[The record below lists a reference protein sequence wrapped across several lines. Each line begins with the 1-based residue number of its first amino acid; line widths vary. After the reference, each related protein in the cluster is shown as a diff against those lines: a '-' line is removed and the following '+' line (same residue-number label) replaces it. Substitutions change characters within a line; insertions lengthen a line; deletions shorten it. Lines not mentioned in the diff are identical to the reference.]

1 MAEVISRGGGAKR
14 RAEFIY
20 FHKLFLTRLTYLFIH
35 IHGLIWMKTV
45 GFIRKDF
52 RYNIK
57 MGKLIYLITTSLDG
71 FVSDKNG
78 NFEWAMPSEEVH
90 AFVND
95 IVRNVG
101 TSLLGRNM
109 YETMKVWDTI
119 PTEGTSGPMD
129 GPSEAMNDYAKIW
142 RAAKK
147 IVYSTSLS
155 DVTIANATIERSFDP
170 STIQKLVAESD
181 KDFDIGGPHLAAE
194 AIKAGI
200 VDEYHQIIVPQL
212 IGSGNYWLPK
222 DVKRKL
228 KLVDLRKFE
237 NGFVHLQYSKI

>member
-1 MAEVISRGGGAKR
+1 
-14 RAEFIY
+14 
-20 FHKLFLTRLTYLFIH
+20 
-35 IHGLIWMKTV
+35 
-45 GFIRKDF
+45 
-52 RYNIK
+52 

-71 FVSDKNG
+71 YVADNDG

-101 TSLLGRNM
+101 TSLMGRNM
-109 YETMKVWDTI
+109 YEIMKVWDTI
-119 PTEGTSGPMD
+119 PTEGTGGPMD

-155 DVTIANATIERSFDP
+155 DVTIANATIERYFDP
-170 STIQKLVAESD
+170 NTIQKLVAESD

-194 AIKAGI
+194 TIKAGI
-200 VDEYHQIIVPQL
+200 VDEYHQIIVPEL

-222 DVKRKL
+222 DVESKL

-237 NGFVHLQYSKI
+237 NGFVHLQYGKV

>member
-1 MAEVISRGGGAKR
+1 
-14 RAEFIY
+14 
-20 FHKLFLTRLTYLFIH
+20 
-35 IHGLIWMKTV
+35 
-45 GFIRKDF
+45 
-52 RYNIK
+52 
-57 MGKLIYLITTSLDG
+57 MGKLIYGITTSLDG
-71 FVSDKNG
+71 FVADKNG

-109 YETMKVWDTI
+109 YETMKIWDAT

-222 DVKRKL
+222 DVKSEL

-237 NGFVHLQYSKI
+237 NGFVHLQYRKI

>member
-1 MAEVISRGGGAKR
+1 
-14 RAEFIY
+14 
-20 FHKLFLTRLTYLFIH
+20 
-35 IHGLIWMKTV
+35 
-45 GFIRKDF
+45 
-52 RYNIK
+52 

-71 FVSDKNG
+71 FVADKNG

-95 IVRNVG
+95 VVSNVG
-101 TSLLGRNM
+101 TSLIGRKM
-109 YETMKVWDTI
+109 YEIMKIWDDI

-129 GPSEAMNDYAKIW
+129 EPSKAMNDYAKIW
-142 RAAKK
+142 QTSKK
-147 IVYSTSLS
+147 IIYSTSLS
-155 DVTIANATIERSFDP
+155 NVTIANATLERSFDP
-170 STIQKLVAESD
+170 STIQKLVANSD

-222 DVKRKL
+222 DVEIKL
-228 KLVDLRKFE
+228 KLVDLRKFK
-237 NGFVHLQYSKI
+237 NGFVHLQYSKV

>member
-1 MAEVISRGGGAKR
+1 
-14 RAEFIY
+14 
-20 FHKLFLTRLTYLFIH
+20 
-35 IHGLIWMKTV
+35 
-45 GFIRKDF
+45 
-52 RYNIK
+52 

-71 FVSDKNG
+71 FVADKNG

-95 IVRNVG
+95 MVRNAG
-101 TSLLGRNM
+101 TFLLGRNM

-155 DVTIANATIERSFDP
+155 NVTIANATIERSFDP
-170 STIQKLVAESD
+170 GTTQKLVAESD

-200 VDEYHQIIVPQL
+200 VDEYHQFIVPQL

-222 DVKRKL
+222 DVKSKL

>member
-1 MAEVISRGGGAKR
+1 
-14 RAEFIY
+14 
-20 FHKLFLTRLTYLFIH
+20 
-35 IHGLIWMKTV
+35 
-45 GFIRKDF
+45 
-52 RYNIK
+52 
-57 MGKLIYLITTSLDG
+57 MGKLIYAITTSLDG
-71 FVSDKNG
+71 FVADKNG

-109 YETMKVWDTI
+109 YETMKVWDII
-119 PTEGTSGPMD
+119 PTEGTSGLMD

-170 STIQKLVAESD
+170 STIQKLLAESD
-181 KDFDIGGPHLAAE
+181 KDFDIGGPHLAAG

-212 IGSGNYWLPK
+212 IGSGNYWLPEG
-222 DVKRKL
+222 VKSKL